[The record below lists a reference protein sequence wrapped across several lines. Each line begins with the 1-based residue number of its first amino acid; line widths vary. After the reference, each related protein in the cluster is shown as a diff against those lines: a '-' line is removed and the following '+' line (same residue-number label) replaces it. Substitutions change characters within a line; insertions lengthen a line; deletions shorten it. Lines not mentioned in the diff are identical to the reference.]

1 MNQAFNEEYVIE
13 PAGKLVNWR
22 EIWQYRELF
31 YFFTWRDIKVKY
43 KQTFFG
49 IAWALIQPLFLVLIF
64 TLFFG
69 KALHIPSGSLPYPV
83 FAFSGLLI
91 WTLFSSGLNNA
102 GSSMVS
108 NAAIIKKVYF
118 PRLVIPVSAIIT
130 AAFDFV
136 FGFVV
141 FIVLLFVYQIPVR
154 FVELLYAWPFAIVL
168 ALLGT
173 LGPGS
178 FLAAINVK
186 YRDFRYAIPFIIQAL
201 FFLTPVIYPVSMLQH
216 PWLKY
221 MLSLN
226 PMYAPITLLRMP
238 LVSETTDQTLLLIS
252 ISSTLFF
259 LFFGL
264 FYFRKTEHYFA
275 DLA

>member
-69 KALHIPSGSLPYPV
+69 KALQIPSGSLPYPV

-238 LVSETTDQTLLLIS
+238 LVSETTDQTVLLIS

-259 LFFGL
+259 LFFGF

>member
-141 FIVLLFVYQIPVR
+141 FIVLLFVYQIPIN
-154 FVELLYAWPFAIVL
+154 FLELLYAWPLAIVL

-221 MLSLN
+221 MLSIN
-226 PMYAPITLLRMP
+226 PMYAPVTLLRMP

>member
-259 LFFGL
+259 LVFGL

>member
-238 LVSETTDQTLLLIS
+238 LVSETTDQTVLLIS

>member
-226 PMYAPITLLRMP
+226 PMCAPIALLRMP

>member
-226 PMYAPITLLRMP
+226 PMYAPVTLLRMP